1 MSAIEITQVKSSDTE
16 PAVALLEK
24 FFREEGFTTPSE
36 RIEAN
41 LELMLQDTS
50 CWAALARVDG
60 KPVGVVTVSTMVYVE
75 WGRMGEIG
83 DLYVLPHHR
92 KSGIAR
98 ALIDAALVWCQ
109 VKSCLAVSV
118 VITQDGEQRHG
129 LSKFYAGLKF
139 KPTGRTFM
147 TLDLPA

>member
-1 MSAIEITQVKSSDTE
+1 MSAIEITQVKTGGTGS
-16 PAVALLEK
+16 AVALLET
-24 FFREEGFTTPSE
+24 FFHEEGFTTPRK

-41 LELMLQDTS
+41 LELMLQDAS

-83 DLYVLPHHR
+83 DLYVQPDCR
-92 KSGIAR
+92 KLGVAR

-109 VKSCLAVSV
+109 AKSCSAVSV

-129 LSKFYAGLKF
+129 LSKFYADLKF

-147 TLDLPA
+147 TKML